1 MANIYQIS
9 QDLLDIF
16 SEIEDND
23 GELTPELEE
32 KLNVTQDDFKY
43 KLKSYAEIVK
53 NLQTDISAIKEEKK
67 RLSDLQTAKE
77 RTIERLQSV
86 MATAIST
93 FGDTA
98 KTGGKF
104 VDYGTGKIS
113 VRNSDT
119 IEVNEDLINR
129 FVNRYVSGLK
139 WYSMQGQLDE
149 SIVDAN
155 DLCNYAN
162 SVTQEEEE
170 NGETFSNISLD
181 ELSNVKADISVDIS
195 LNSLLDTQEGYNL
208 AKALVKFGGFSVKA
222 KADKAAIKKEAKEEH
237 IMPVFAKLVNK
248 QSVIIK

>member
-32 KLNVTQDDFKY
+32 KLNVTQDDFKS

-67 RLSDLQTAKE
+67 RLSDLQASKE

-93 FGDTA
+93 FGDTT

-149 SIVDAN
+149 SIISAE

-162 SVTQEEEE
+162 SVTQEEED
-170 NGETFSNISLD
+170 NGETFANIVLD
-181 ELSNVKADISVDIS
+181 ELCNVKADISVDIP
-195 LNSLLDTQEGYNL
+195 LNSLLDTEEGFNL
-208 AKALVKFGGFSVKA
+208 AKALVKFGGFNIKA

-237 IMPVFAKLVNK
+237 TMPVFAKLVNK